1 MHFYV
6 HTYMHVTTMNK
17 KGGHEFERNQVREH
31 EQIWREEM
39 EGRDYIIIILKNQ
52 IVIHIK

>member
-1 MHFYV
+1 
-6 HTYMHVTTMNK
+6 MHVTTMNK